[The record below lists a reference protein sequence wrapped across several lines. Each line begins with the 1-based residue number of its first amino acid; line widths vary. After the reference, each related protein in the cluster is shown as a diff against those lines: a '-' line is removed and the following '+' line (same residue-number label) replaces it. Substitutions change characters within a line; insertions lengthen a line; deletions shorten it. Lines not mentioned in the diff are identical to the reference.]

1 MATWQDRAGR
11 RDLHIDQAQRGS
23 FLGICV
29 PLFQNSTTRMNS
41 RSPMTLSK
49 AFRLTFLRIE
59 GGDHRH
65 RRVLAILQGVITGL
79 GNKVVGMLISFLAVP
94 LTIGYLGT
102 ERYGAWVTIG
112 SLLAWLQLTDFGLGN
127 GLTNAVTT
135 AVGQD
140 RPDLVRMHLSNGVAL
155 LISIAAAIG
164 LLAAL
169 AWPFIDWG
177 AVFGVSDPAT
187 VAELGPAVAL
197 ALAVFLIQFPLS
209 SGGKVYMAYQEG
221 RIGTYWG
228 MIGNILSLLALITVT
243 QTGGGL
249 VWLVVAVSGTQMLV
263 NVVSNAW
270 VYLHHRPNLRPGL
283 RYVDTSAMR
292 SLSAVGGKFFLI
304 QIMALVTFQTDN
316 LVISHYLG
324 AARVPEY
331 SLTYTLFSYTA
342 LPQSLLFGY
351 LWTAYAEAIAR
362 KDIAWV
368 SRTFH
373 VSLLAGIAFTAVAV
387 GGLAFIAQ
395 PFIAWWAGPAVIP
408 SIALIG
414 WMASW
419 SMINA
424 LTNPVACLLAAAS
437 HLRWQLIYSFFA
449 TVSNLA
455 LSIYLVDTWGVTGVI
470 AATVISYA
478 AFVCLPILIDAELLL
493 KKLRHAV

>member
-1 MATWQDRAGR
+1 MSDRRA
-11 RDLHIDQAQRGS
+11 
-23 FLGICV
+23 
-29 PLFQNSTTRMNS
+29 
-41 RSPMTLSK
+41 MTLGK
-49 AFRLTFLRIE
+49 AFRLLFLRIE

-79 GNKVVGMLISFLAVP
+79 GNKVVGMLISFLSVP

-135 AVGQD
+135 AAGQD

-155 LISIAAAIG
+155 LTSIAVATG
-164 LLAAL
+164 LVAAL
-169 AWPFIDWG
+169 AWPFINWG

-187 VAELGPAVAL
+187 LAELGPAVAT

-228 MIGNILSLLALITVT
+228 IAGNILSLLALITVT
-243 QTGGGL
+243 RTGGGL
-249 VWLVVAVSGTQMLV
+249 VWLVIAVSGTQMLV
-263 NVVSNAW
+263 VLASNAW
-270 VYLHHRPNLRPGL
+270 IYLRHRPNLRPGL
-283 RYVDTSAMR
+283 RHLDTSAMR
-292 SLSAVGGKFFLI
+292 PLGAVGGKFFLI

-351 LWTAYAEAIAR
+351 LWTAYTEAIAR
-362 KDIAWV
+362 RDIVWV
-368 SRTFH
+368 ARAFH
-373 VSLLAGIAFTAVAV
+373 MSLLAGIAFTAVAV
-387 GGLAFIAQ
+387 GCIAFIAQ
-395 PFIAWWAGPAVIP
+395 PFIAWWAGPAVVP
-408 SIALIG
+408 SIALIA
-414 WMASW
+414 WMAGW

-424 LTNPVACLLAAAS
+424 YTNPIACLLAAAS
-437 HLRWQLIYSFFA
+437 HLRVQLIYSFLS

-455 LSIYLVDTWGVTGVI
+455 LSIYLVGSWGVVGVI

-478 AFVCLPILIDAELLL
+478 VFVCVPVLIDVEFLL
-493 KKLRHAV
+493 KRLRYAV

>member
-1 MATWQDRAGR
+1 MS
-11 RDLHIDQAQRGS
+11 H
-23 FLGICV
+23 
-29 PLFQNSTTRMNS
+29 P
-41 RSPMTLSK
+41 RSMTLGK
-49 AFRLTFLRIE
+49 AFRLIFLRIE

-65 RRVLAILQGVITGL
+65 RRVLAILQGVVTGL
-79 GNKVVGMLISFLAVP
+79 GNKLVGMLISFLSVP

-135 AVGQD
+135 AAGQD

-155 LISIAAAIG
+155 LTSIAAAIG
-164 LLAAL
+164 LVAAL
-169 AWPFIDWG
+169 AWPLINWG

-187 VAELGPAVAL
+187 LAELGPAVAT
-197 ALAVFLIQFPLS
+197 AMAVFLIQFPLS

-228 MIGNILSLLALITVT
+228 IAGNILSLLALITVT

-249 VWLVVAVSGTQMLV
+249 VWLVIAVSGTQMLLV
-263 NVVSNAW
+263 LASNAW
-270 VYLHHRPNLRPGL
+270 IYLHHRPDLRPGL
-283 RYVDTSAMR
+283 QHLNTSAMR
-292 SLSAVGGKFFLI
+292 QLSAVGGKFFMI

-331 SLTYTLFSYTA
+331 SLTYTLFSYTS

-351 LWTAYAEAIAR
+351 LWNAYAEAIAR
-362 KDIAWV
+362 RDIIWV

-373 VSLLAGIAFTAVAV
+373 LSLLAGIAFTLVAV
-387 GGLAFIAQ
+387 GFLAFIAQ
-395 PFIAWWAGPAVIP
+395 PFIAWWAGPAVVP
-408 SIALIG
+408 SIALIS
-414 WMASW
+414 WMAGW

-424 LTNPVACLLAAAS
+424 YTNPIACLLAAAS
-437 HLRWQLIYSFFA
+437 HLRMQLIYSFFA
-449 TVSNLA
+449 TVSNLL
-455 LSIYLVDTWGVTGVI
+455 LSIYLVGIWGVAGVI

-478 AFVCLPILIDAELLL
+478 VFVCVPMLIDVEFLL
-493 KKLRHAV
+493 KRLRHAV